1 MSSVVISAI
10 AIFVA
15 LILFFIL
22 CYKGIGVIPCS
33 ILCAAIVAATT
44 EDGLFATLLGPFMTS
59 TGNYVAG
66 MFLPFVFGG
75 MFAAAMTATGASEI
89 IGKYLINRFGARFAP
104 YAIMGAVMLLALG
117 GVSAFPFIIAP
128 LAFSVLKAADL
139 PRQIGAVIMA
149 GTYSLV
155 GYLIPGATNTANVIA
170 SNSYGTTLYAG
181 AGMGITCFV
190 IGLVLVV
197 IYIEFMIRTYRKNG
211 IGYTPSP
218 TEIPTAARSDDDMP
232 KFFMAVLPIFIVFVL
247 TMILQLGLKWRSTQ
261 AVILALLVGTAFLYL
276 TNWNRI
282 HEKGKFDPV
291 TKGMMNAMVPLA
303 NTAIIVGFAGV
314 VTSTSAYSAMV
325 DKLLSINANPYVTVV
340 IAVAAICAL
349 CADAIG
355 GVSTF
360 AATLGQT
367 FLGMGVDPNALHRL
381 TLATST
387 TFDSMPH
394 NGSLNVT
401 MQVMGLTHRE
411 VYKNICVVQI
421 LIPSIYTIVALIM
434 AICLY

>member
-1 MSSVVISAI
+1 MTSVAASAI

-33 ILCAAIVAATT
+33 ILCAAIVALTT
-44 EDGLFATLLGPFMTS
+44 EDGLFGTLLGSFMTS
-59 TGNYVAG
+59 TGNYVAN

-75 MFAAAMTATGASEI
+75 MFAALMTATGASEI
-89 IGKYLINRFGARFAP
+89 IGKYLIGKFGARFAP
-104 YAIMGAVMLLALG
+104 YAIMGSVMLLALG

-181 AGMGITCFV
+181 AGMGITCFI
-190 IGLVLVV
+190 IGIVLVV

-211 IGYTPSP
+211 VGYTPSP
-218 TEIPTAARSDDDMP
+218 TEIPTAARADDDMP
-232 KFFMAVLPIFIVFVL
+232 KFFMAVLPILIVFVL
-247 TMILQLGLKWRSTQ
+247 TMVLQLGLGWRSTQ
-261 AVILALLVGTAFLYL
+261 AVILALFVGTAFLYL

-282 HEKGKFDPV
+282 HEKNKFDPI

-314 VTSTSAYSAMV
+314 VTGTAAYTAMV
-325 DKLLSINANPYVTVV
+325 EKLLSIDANPYVTVV

-360 AATLGQT
+360 ATTLGQT

-381 TLATST
+381 TLATAT

-401 MQVMGLTHRE
+401 MQVMGLTHKE

-421 LIPSIYTIVALIM
+421 LIPSIYTAVALIM

>member
-1 MSSVVISAI
+1 MSVTISAI
-10 AIFVA
+10 AIIVA

-22 CYKGIGVIPCS
+22 CYNGIGVIPCS
-33 ILCAAIVAATT
+33 ILCAAVVALTT
-44 EDGLFATLLGPFMTS
+44 EEGLFGTLLGTFMGT
-59 TGNYVAG
+59 TGNYVAN

-75 MFAAAMTATGASEI
+75 MFAALMTATGSSEI
-89 IGKYLINRFGARFAP
+89 IGRFLVDHFGTRFAP
-104 YAIMGAVMLLALG
+104 YAIMVAVMLLALG

-139 PRQIGAVIMA
+139 PRQIGAVIMV

-170 SNSYGTTLYAG
+170 SNNYGTTLYAG
-181 AGMGITCFV
+181 APMGIVCFL
-190 IGLVLVV
+190 IGVTLVV

-218 TEIPTAARSDDDMP
+218 TEIKTEERGENEYPH
-232 KFFMAVLPIFIVFVL
+232 FVMAVLPIFIVFVL
-247 TMILQLGLKWRSTQ
+247 TMILQLGFGWASTQ
-261 AVILALLVGTAFLYL
+261 AVITSLFVGTVFLYVF
-276 TNWNRI
+276 NWKRI
-282 HEKGKFDPV
+282 HEKNKFDPI

-314 VTSTSAYSAMV
+314 VTATSAYEAMV
-325 DKLLSINANPYVTVV
+325 NKLLSINANPYVTVV
-340 IAVAAICAL
+340 ISVAVICAL

-367 FLGMGVDPNALHRL
+367 FLGMGVNPQALHRL
-381 TLATST
+381 TLATAT

-401 MQVMGLTHRE
+401 MQVMGLTHKE
-411 VYKNICVVQI
+411 VYKHVCVVQI
-421 LIPSIYTIVALIM
+421 VIPLIYTIVALIM
-434 AICLY
+434 AIAFY

>member
-1 MSSVVISAI
+1 MTSVTFSAI
-10 AIFVA
+10 AIIVA

-22 CYKGIGVIPCS
+22 CYQGIGVIPCS
-33 ILCAAIVAATT
+33 ILCAAIVAITT
-44 EDGLFATLLGPFMTS
+44 EEGLFGTLLGTFMTS
-59 TGNYVAG
+59 TGNYVAN

-75 MFAAAMTATGASEI
+75 MFAALMTATGSSEI
-89 IGKYLINRFGARFAP
+89 IGKYLVGRFGLRFAP
-104 YAIMGAVMLLALG
+104 YAIMAAVMLLALG

-170 SNSYGTTLYAG
+170 SNNYGTTLYA
-181 AGMGITCFV
+181 AAPMGIVCFL
-190 IGLVLVV
+190 IGVTLVV
-197 IYIEFMIRTYRKNG
+197 IYIETMIRTYRKNN

-218 TEIPTAARSDDDMP
+218 TEVKTEARAEGDYPS
-232 KFFMAVLPIFIVFVL
+232 FLMAVLPIVIVFVL
-247 TMILQLGLKWRSTQ
+247 TMILQLGFGWRSTQ
-261 AVILALLVGTAFLYL
+261 AVILALFSGTVFLYVA
-276 TNWNRI
+276 NWNRI
-282 HEKGKFDPV
+282 HETNKFEPI

-314 VTSTSAYSAMV
+314 VTATSAYSAMV
-325 DKLLSINANPYVTVV
+325 DALLSINANPYVTVV

-367 FLGMGVDPNALHRL
+367 FLGMGVNPEALHRL
-381 TLATST
+381 TLATAT

-401 MQVMGLTHRE
+401 MQVMGLTHKE

-421 LIPSIYTIVALIM
+421 VIPLIYSFVLM
-434 AICLY
+434 C